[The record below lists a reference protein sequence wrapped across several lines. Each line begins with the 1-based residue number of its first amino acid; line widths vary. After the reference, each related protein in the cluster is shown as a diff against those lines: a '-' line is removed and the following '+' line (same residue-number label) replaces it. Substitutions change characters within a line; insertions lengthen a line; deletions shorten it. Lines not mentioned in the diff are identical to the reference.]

1 MNLRDAIA
9 VLLGRAVAVERG
21 HAYRINGALC
31 VLGLTADWRW
41 VGETPELIEV
51 SRRAHAA
58 GGQSETTRSP
68 EPGSELLELAH
79 R

>member
-1 MNLRDAIA
+1 VNLRDAIA

-51 SRRAHAA
+51 SRRAHAV
-58 GGQSETTRSP
+58 GSESERTRAP
-68 EPGSELLELAH
+68 EPSSELLELAP